1 MKKTLLLLYLLY
13 AGHLLAQ
20 DTTLRNLQNQASQTI
35 KKDSLDTLNKVWKTG
50 GLYSLTVSQG
60 TLSNWAAG
68 GDDFTLTINTLLS
81 LFAFYKKNKHNW
93 DNTLDFGYGLVR
105 TTSSGS
111 RKSDDRID
119 LLSKY
124 GYSVSSNWRL
134 ASVFNFRTQG
144 FDGFSYGEGDTK
156 TLTSTFMSPAY
167 VLLSIGM
174 DYKPSESFSVFMSP
188 ITSRWVIVKDDSL
201 SKQGLYGVPAGEH
214 SSNEIGAF
222 VTSTF
227 FKEIGK
233 NVSYK
238 GRLDL
243 FSNYKHNPQN
253 IDVNMTNILLVKL
266 WKSISISWSVDIIY
280 DDDVRLFGEN
290 GTSAAT
296 QFKSLVGVGL
306 ALRF

>member
-1 MKKTLLLLYLLY
+1 MKTLLLFCLLY
-13 AGHLLAQ
+13 SGPLLAQ
-20 DTTLRNLQNQASQTI
+20 DTTLRNLQNEASKTI
-35 KKDSLDTLNKVWKTG
+35 KKDSLDTLNKVWITG

-68 GDDFTLTINTLLS
+68 GDDFSLTINTLLS
-81 LFAFYKKNKHNW
+81 LFAFYKKGKHNW
-93 DNTLDFGYGLVR
+93 DNTFDFGYGLVR

-124 GYSVSSNWRL
+124 GYSVSPKWRL

-174 DYKPSESFSVFMSP
+174 DYKPSQSFSVFMSP
-188 ITSRWVIVKDDSL
+188 ITARWVIVNDDSL

-214 SSNEIGAF
+214 SINEIGAF
-222 VTSTF
+222 VTASF
-227 FKEIGK
+227 FKDLSK
-233 NVSYK
+233 NISYK

-253 IDVNMTNILLVKL
+253 IDVNMTNILIMKL
-266 WKSISISWSVDIIY
+266 WKSIAINWSVDLIY
-280 DDDVRLFGEN
+280 DDDVRIFGDN
-290 GTSAAT
+290 GTSAAL

-306 ALRF
+306 AVRF